1 MSDPSLGVRSGLQGR
16 VNHNLDILLK
26 RFENISQLAPV
37 EGKSREITA
46 AETYQIECHASAMI
60 RAAEDL
66 LSLTRSLKEAWLF
79 GQLGSELGV
88 VDPATDENAKQV
100 GKALQKLASKP
111 RSSM

>member
-1 MSDPSLGVRSGLQGR
+1 
-16 VNHNLDILLK
+16 
-26 RFENISQLAPV
+26 
-37 EGKSREITA
+37 
-46 AETYQIECHASAMI
+46 MI

-111 RSSM
+111 RSST